1 MALRLALAGLAAL
14 ILASTAAAAPVKTK
28 TASSGAVRATVSWRQ
43 AKYFIAK
50 DVRVSIVR
58 GRRTWRSGKLGP
70 STPWAIKARDLDGN
84 GEPEVIVDFYTGGA
98 HCCLF
103 TRIFRHT
110 PSRYTP
116 LRHLWGDPSYR
127 LRDLQRDDSPE
138 LVSADD
144 HFAYAFTSYAGSALP
159 VQVWR
164 YRSTGLSD
172 VTRSFPAVVRKDAA
186 TWWKAYEEE
195 RSTVDADP
203 RGVLAA
209 WMADQYLLG
218 QEDAGWATLR
228 QINAAGELDGDPIWP
243 AGDAYLAK
251 LRKFLTAHGYA
262 GKG

>member
-1 MALRLALAGLAAL
+1 VRLALACLAAL
-14 ILASTAAAAPVKTK
+14 VLASTAAAAPVKTK
-28 TASSGAVRATVSWRQ
+28 TASSGSVRATVSWQ
-43 AKYFIAK
+43 PVKYFIAK
-50 DVRVSIVR
+50 DVRLSIVR
-58 GRRTWRSGKLGP
+58 GGRTWRSAKLGP
-70 STPWAIKARDLDGN
+70 STPWAIKARDLDGD
-84 GEPEVIVDFYTGGA
+84 GEPEVLVDFYTGGA

-110 PSRYTP
+110 PSGYVAF
-116 LRHLWGDPSYR
+116 RHLWGDPSYR
-127 LRDLQRDDSPE
+127 LRDLARDGSPE

-164 YRSTGLSD
+164 YRAGRLVD

-186 TWWKAYEEE
+186 TWWKAYEDE
-195 RSTVDADP
+195 RSTVDSDP

-218 QEDAGWATLR
+218 QEDAGWATLA
-228 QINAAGELDGDPIWP
+228 QINADGELVGDTIWP

-262 GKG
+262 GKD